1 MENAL
6 ELIRKFTQDKKVTLK
21 IEKGEAFFL
30 DKEESFLAKRGWS
43 QLFC

>member
-1 MENAL
+1 MDNAL
-6 ELIRKFTQDKKVTLK
+6 TLIKKFAQEKKVTLK

-30 DKEESFLAKRGWS
+30 DKEESFLAKRGGF